1 MKKTSLNDLRSHL
14 FEVIERLK
22 LSNDPGADEQEKI
35 SIETARAIAEV
46 GDVIVRS
53 AKLEVDVIKAI
64 SFTQNPQMVKEFL
77 SKTDALLLEEK
88 KDTNPTQSVKI

>member
-1 MKKTSLNDLRSHL
+1 MKRTSMNDLRDHL

-22 LSNDPGADEQEKI
+22 LSNDPDADDKEKI
-35 SIETARAIAEV
+35 SIETARAIAEI

-64 SFTQNPQMVKEFL
+64 SFSQNPKMVEEFL
-77 SKTDALLLEEK
+77 KKTQALLIGEK
-88 KDTNPTQSVKI
+88 KS